1 MKIKP
6 VHIIGVVVILAA
18 MVFGASAF
26 QSALTPYISIA
37 EAKTATGLVQVSG
50 LVKDGK
56 SGYDTQSNFTFVLTD
71 DKGNT
76 LPIVYRKIK
85 PANFD
90 QAIGVVAVGHY
101 RNDVFEADQL
111 LVKCP
116 SKYEA
121 QYGPTK
127 VPGQ

>member
-6 VHIIGVVVILAA
+6 VHMIGVIVILAA

-37 EAKTATGLVQVSG
+37 EAKTAKGLVQVSG
-50 LVKDGK
+50 LVKDG
-56 SGYDTQSNFTFVLTD
+56 QSAYTTGGDFTFTLTD
-71 DKGNT
+71 DKGNV
-76 LPIVYRKIK
+76 LPIVYKRVK

-90 QAIGVVAVGHY
+90 QAIGVVAIGRY
-101 RNDVFEADQL
+101 TSGTFQADQL

-127 VPGQ
+127 AAGQ

>member
-6 VHIIGVVVILAA
+6 VYVVGIAVIVLGLLL
-18 MVFGASAF
+18 GATAF
-26 QSALTPYISIA
+26 QSSLTPYISVV
-37 EAKTATGLVQVSG
+37 EAKSAKGLVQVSG
-50 LVKDGK
+50 LVDGGT
-56 SGYDTQSNFTFVLTD
+56 SSYDAGGNFVFVLAD
-71 DKGNT
+71 DKGNK
-76 LPIVYRKIK
+76 LPILYKHVK

-90 QAIGVVAVGHY
+90 QAVGVVAVGRY

-127 VPGQ
+127 APGQ